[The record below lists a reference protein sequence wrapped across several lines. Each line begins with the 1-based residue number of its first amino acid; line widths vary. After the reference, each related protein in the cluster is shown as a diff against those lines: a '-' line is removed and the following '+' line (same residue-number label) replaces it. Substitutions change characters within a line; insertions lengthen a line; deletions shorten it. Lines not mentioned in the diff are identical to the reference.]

1 MKMTPTQRML
11 LLIFAVCAA
20 PFVGGTIMYYVKVA
34 EPAGRINYGALV
46 ETKPVS
52 YPALK
57 DLEGKLLDRES
68 FKGKWWIIHTCGA
81 DCTTE
86 LYTLRQARTMLHKDK
101 DRVQRLAI
109 VPTAPSDALIAQ
121 NPGVRFV
128 VAAAG
133 QSARTDTL
141 AAERDGIMFID
152 PLGNQILVWPK
163 LPDAKRV
170 HKDMARLM
178 RASRIG

>member
-1 MKMTPTQRML
+1 MKMTYTQRML

-20 PFVGGTIMYYVKVA
+20 PFVGGTIMYFVKAA
-34 EPAGRINYGALV
+34 EPAGRINYGTLL
-46 ETKPVS
+46 ETKPVV
-52 YPALK
+52 YPAIN
-57 DLEGKLLDRES
+57 DLNGKPLDRES
-68 FKGKWWIIHTCGA
+68 FKGKWWIVHTCGA

-86 LYTLRQARTMLHKDK
+86 LYTVRQARTMLHKDK
-101 DRVQRLAI
+101 DRVERIAI
-109 VPTAPSDALIAQ
+109 VPSAPSEEIKAQ

-128 VAAAG
+128 VAQGDRAN
-133 QSARTDTL
+133 TL
-141 AAERDGIMFID
+141 AADRDGIMLID
-152 PLGNQILVWPK
+152 PLGNQILLWPK